1 VTFAQ
6 RGPRPC
12 GVRGSAIASVRGP
25 RRTARKLLRSDLDSR
40 DSVTHWVEGTAGKTK
55 PQYRDQIY
63 LPDLRG
69 LLGLEVPKGFQLTIS
84 AIKGRWKGLDSV
96 CVTHT
101 DKGLWIAVNLFI
113 AFETWEYRTN
123 LAHFAEEFRASLEQ
137 TVPNCQAVTT
147 YNDEYGV
154 HFSCRVRLELTE
166 DVFAA
171 VQRTDDRIYELYLKA
186 VANADAQPAR
196 PPSQESGFRWWVEKL
211 IVPIVTA
218 LIGAFV
224 GYHAKK

>member
-1 VTFAQ
+1 
-6 RGPRPC
+6 
-12 GVRGSAIASVRGP
+12 
-25 RRTARKLLRSDLDSR
+25 
-40 DSVTHWVEGTAGKTK
+40 
-55 PQYRDQIY
+55 
-63 LPDLRG
+63 
-69 LLGLEVPKGFQLTIS
+69 
-84 AIKGRWKGLDSV
+84 
-96 CVTHT
+96 
-101 DKGLWIAVNLFI
+101 
-113 AFETWEYRTN
+113 
-123 LAHFAEEFRASLEQ
+123 
-137 TVPNCQAVTT
+137 VTT